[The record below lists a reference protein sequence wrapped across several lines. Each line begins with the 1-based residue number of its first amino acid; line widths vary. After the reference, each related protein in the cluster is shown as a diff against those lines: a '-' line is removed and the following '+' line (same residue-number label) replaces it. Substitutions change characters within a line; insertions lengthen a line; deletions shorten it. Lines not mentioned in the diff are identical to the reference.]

1 MCFKSYIWILK
12 KLKIMKKL
20 LCIYL
25 SLTLFA
31 CASDTPVK
39 EEAVIEQDQF
49 QIPDEV
55 QGTYTG
61 VLPCDDCEGIEIE
74 LVLTAG
80 RYNMSLVY
88 RGKSDEIFLEDG
100 TFQKEADQIQL
111 FRTESTGMNKFLI
124 KPGQLVMLNDDGA
137 EVTGRDK
144 EKYILYLDEEA
155 DFDLDLE
162 QDEE

>member
-1 MCFKSYIWILK
+1 
-12 KLKIMKKL
+12 MKKL
-20 LCIYL
+20 LFVYL

-31 CASDTPVK
+31 CASDAPVQ
-39 EEAVIEQDQF
+39 EEAILEQDAF

-111 FRTESTGMNKFLI
+111 YRTESVGLNKFLI
-124 KPGQLVMLNDDGA
+124 RKGQLIMLDEYGN
-137 EVTGRDK
+137 EVTGKDK
-144 EKYILYLDEEA
+144 DKYILYLDEEA
-155 DFDLDLE
+155 DFDMDLE